1 MNKRKI
7 IIVTDGDQIARQAL
21 EKAAEQLGVRCI
33 SLSVGNPS
41 PFGGPELVDLVKQ
54 AAYDPV
60 IVMFD
65 DCGDEKEGIG
75 EQSLKYVATRPDIDV
90 IGAIAVAF
98 NCKKSKGT
106 PVHVAIDR
114 NGQIISSSV
123 DKSGQIV
130 YDQPLRI
137 LGDTLEVLNELPIP
151 FVVGIGD
158 LGKMQHQDEVKI
170 GAPVTTKALQL
181 ILCKFQHGCQ

>member
-1 MNKRKI
+1 MDKRKV
-7 IIVTDGDQIARQAL
+7 IIVTDGDQIAKQAL
-21 EKAAEQLGVRCI
+21 EKAAEQLGVRSI
-33 SLSVGNPS
+33 SLSAGNPS
-41 PFGGPELVDLVKQ
+41 PFGGPEVVDLVKQ

-75 EQSLKYVATRPDIDV
+75 EQSLKYVATHPEIDV
-90 IGAIAVAF
+90 IGAIAVAS
-98 NCKKSKGT
+98 NCKRSKGT
-106 PVHVAIDR
+106 PVHVAVDR
-114 NGQIISSSV
+114 NGRIISSPV
-123 DKSGQIV
+123 DKSGHIL

-137 LGDTLEVLNELPIP
+137 FGDTLEVLNEVSVP

-158 LGKMQHQDEVKI
+158 LGKMQQQDEVKI

-181 ILCKFQHGCQ
+181 ILSRFGGGS